1 MDGGNATEIVHLDG
15 SDPRLLGGMR
25 SPSARSYQQ
34 GVRLTEHARVKA
46 RGLRSGQW
54 SALAEAAFVIDRG
67 FTDLM
72 ISEIMYHPSGEDG
85 VDGDVFEFI
94 ELKNV
99 SNQVMAMGGIHFIQ
113 GIDYTFDDG
122 VEPPGA
128 FAVLAGCRGF
138 CLALP
143 RSPF

>member
-1 MDGGNATEIVHLDG
+1 
-15 SDPRLLGGMR
+15 
-25 SPSARSYQQ
+25 
-34 GVRLTEHARVKA
+34 
-46 RGLRSGQW
+46 
-54 SALAEAAFVIDRG
+54 
-67 FTDLM
+67 M

-122 VEPPGA
+122 VELAPGA
-128 FAVLAGCRGF
+128 FAVLVCRMPR
-138 CLALP
+138 LLP
-143 RSPF
+143 RATPESL